1 MIYTIHSNE
10 HKKSIVT
17 CYIRVKTHKNSLWL
31 HSGTLKQPV
40 KFQNNLSQ
48 RFRFLSNKTKNMK
61 LSFLFLIHYSL
72 HCRKS

>member
-1 MIYTIHSNE
+1 MIYTIHSSE

-17 CYIRVKTHKNSLWL
+17 YYIRVKTHKNSLWL
-31 HSGTLKQPV
+31 YSGTLKQPV
-40 KFQNNLSQ
+40 KFQNILSQ

>member
-1 MIYTIHSNE
+1 MIYTTHSSE

-31 HSGTLKQPV
+31 YSGTLKQPV
-40 KFQNNLSQ
+40 KFQNILSQ